1 MDKFK
6 IIGGEPL
13 KGTVTI
19 SGAKNTALP
28 LLFATLLCD
37 EKIILNNV
45 PRLRDVNT
53 TIKLLTLF
61 GKKCEQIGNSVHI
74 YGRISNHIAPYDLV
88 KTMRASIMALGPL
101 TAKLGKGEVSLP
113 GGCAIGARPVDQHIK
128 GLSKLGADTYV
139 DQGYIKT
146 NVINGSLIG
155 NHIVMDVVSVTGT
168 ENLIM
173 AAVLATGTTIIENV
187 AKEPEIMDLSKFLNK
202 MGANISGY
210 GTDTIT
216 IKGVKE
222 LHGCEYNVQPDRIE
236 TGTFLVGAAIS
247 QGHIVCLNTDPNLL
261 DIVLEKLEEAGA
273 LIKTT
278 PNSIELDMENRT
290 LKPVNITTLPY
301 PGFPTDMQAQFTL
314 LNAVA
319 QGKGII
325 EETIFENRF
334 MHVPELN
341 RMGAH
346 IELKGNTAICYD
358 VPFLTGT
365 QVMATDL
372 RASASL
378 VLAGA
383 IAKGETIVDR
393 IYHIDRGY
401 ESIETK
407 LKELGCK
414 IERISSN

>member
-6 IIGGEPL
+6 IIGGNPL
-13 KGTVTI
+13 RGTVTI

-28 LLFATLLCD
+28 LLFATILCD
-37 EKIILNNV
+37 EKIKFTNV
-45 PRLRDVNT
+45 PQLKDVGT
-53 TIKLLTLF
+53 TIKLLTLA
-61 GKKCEQIGNSVHI
+61 GKHCEQVGNDVYI
-74 YGRISNHIAPYDLV
+74 EGRVSNHIAPYDLV

-101 TAKLGKGEVSLP
+101 TTKLSVAEVSLP
-113 GGCAIGARPVDQHIK
+113 GGCAIGARPVDLHIK
-128 GLSKLGADTYV
+128 GLESLGADIIV
-139 DQGYIKT
+139 EGGYIKSKV
-146 NVINGSLIG
+146 NSGRLVG
-155 NHIVMDVVSVTGT
+155 NRIYMDTVSVTGT

-173 AAVLATGTTIIENV
+173 AATLAKGTTVIDN
-187 AKEPEIMDLSKFLNK
+187 AAREPEIVDLCNFLNK
-202 MGANISGY
+202 MGAQITGF
-210 GTDTIT
+210 GTSTIT
-216 IKGVKE
+216 INGVNSLK
-222 LHGCEYNVQPDRIE
+222 GCEYRVQPDRIE

-247 QGHIVCLNTDPNLL
+247 GGHIKCINTDPTLL
-261 DIVLEKLEEAGA
+261 EIVIDKLREAGA
-273 LIKTT
+273 LVTT
-278 PNSIELDMENRT
+278 TKDTIELDMTGRT
-290 LKPVNITTLPY
+290 LFPVNITTEPY

-314 LNAVA
+314 LNAIA
-319 QGKGII
+319 RGQAII
-325 EETIFENRF
+325 QENIFENRF

-401 ESIETK
+401 EHIEEK
-407 LKELGCK
+407 LSNLGCN
-414 IERISSN
+414 ISRIKG